1 MVFGGIGTMNR
12 RQRQG
17 GFTLVECLV
26 TILLLGVGV
35 VGVASMF
42 VYANM
47 SERKA
52 AYTDLAR
59 DVAEQTL
66 EKVRAQGYGVFTQPT
81 GTTTVLTPG
90 LPRATCVL
98 AWQPYPDV
106 GTEQG
111 LKLVALNLTWNWA
124 GPSSGQYRLV
134 TLMSKPD
141 GG

>member
-1 MVFGGIGTMNR
+1 MNGRVR
-12 RQRQG
+12 RG
-17 GFTLVECLV
+17 GFTLPECLV
-26 TILLLGVGV
+26 TVRLLGVGV

-52 AYTDLAR
+52 GYTDLAR
-59 DVAEQTL
+59 NVAEQTI

-81 GTTTVLTPG
+81 GTMSIPTPG
-90 LPRATCVL
+90 LPRATCIL

-106 GTEQG
+106 GSEQG
-111 LKLVALNLTWNWA
+111 LRLVALNLTWNWA

-134 TLMSKPD
+134 TLMSKP